1 MARIDAVVLGNGLN
15 ALGVVRALG
24 AHRVRCAV
32 VSHESSGVAA
42 YSRHVGR
49 HLVVPGDFDPASIVA
64 SLGLKPRQATLFLTE
79 EFDVMRIAAAPT
91 AWQEQFLTYFHVPAL
106 AEQLLSKSS
115 CDALA
120 LQHGAPVPKTVTVLS
135 RGDLPALD
143 ALQLPCVLKPAER
156 NDAYSRRFQK
166 AYRVDDRQMLLALLE
181 QMLPLQIPLVVQE
194 WIEGAD
200 TDLYFNLLYI
210 DESGR
215 LLRSFVGRKTLCW
228 PPAVGGTAACMAA
241 PECHEEVTRI
251 SQNFLSSMGFR
262 GMIGIEYKRDFRD
275 GRLYLIEPTV
285 YRTDYQHEVAALNGS
300 DWLHAAYLSMRGL
313 PVPPERPYGARRSW
327 VDFPT
332 SRYSRQTA
340 PPSHDPMHRSVQTDA
355 HFRASDPL
363 PGIVHFGRFL
373 RSSIAQRLPFTSIT
387 PGTHP

>member
-24 AHRVRCAV
+24 AHGLRCAI
-32 VSHESSGVAA
+32 VSHASSGVAA
-42 YSRHVGR
+42 YSRHVSR
-49 HLVVPGDFDPASIVA
+49 HLVVPENSDPASIAA
-64 SLGLKPRQATLFLTE
+64 SLGLPARQATLFLTE
-79 EFDVMRIAAAPT
+79 EFDVMRIAADPAP
-91 AWQEQFLTYFHVPAL
+91 WQAQFLTYFHDPAL

-135 RGDLPALD
+135 PSDLPALD

-156 NDAYSRRFQK
+156 NEAYSRQFQK
-166 AYRVDDRQMLLALLE
+166 AYRIDDRQKLLALLE
-181 QMLPLQIPLVVQE
+181 QMLPLKIPLVVQE

-200 TDLYFNLLYI
+200 IDIYFNLLYI
-210 DESGR
+210 DQAGQ

-241 PECHEEVTRI
+241 PESHEAVTRI
-251 SQNFLSSMGFR
+251 SRDFLASMGFR
-262 GMIGIEYKRDFRD
+262 GLIGIEYKRDSRD
-275 GRLYLIEPTV
+275 GRYYLIEPTV

-300 DWLHAAYLSMRGL
+300 DWLYAAHLSMRGQ
-313 PVPPERPYGARRSW
+313 PIPTEPAYGDRCSW
-327 VDFPT
+327 IDFPA
-332 SRYSRQTA
+332 SRYSRQMA
-340 PPSHDPMHRSVQTDA
+340 PPRDDPMLNSVKTDA
-355 HFRASDPL
+355 HFRVSDPL

-373 RSSIAQRLPFTSIT
+373 RTSVAQRLPF
-387 PGTHP
+387 